1 MLKQAL
7 MSAIIGLIILGAGYG
22 QSLTIG
28 LMPAIDSLPLLIAQ
42 KEGYFAEEGVSVD
55 LRMFR
60 NQLYRETALQTNEI
74 DGSISDLVNAVYA
87 WRNGTGLRVGSIT
100 DGHFALLTSPE
111 STIRSIA
118 DWERADSVEVGL
130 VENSIIYYVAER
142 MLEAA
147 GGSPEHIELVTTMQV
162 PTRMEMLV
170 AGRIE
175 AALLPE
181 PISRVAVGRG
191 AHVLVETDVMEQ
203 TPGVLI
209 FTGEA
214 LREKRAAIGALY
226 RAYDRAVVDL
236 NARADE
242 LRPAIVRLGEF
253 PPAVQDS
260 MVIPEYGPAR
270 RPSAAE
276 LGDVVDWMISKG
288 LINERP
294 DYDEIIAG
302 PGLF

>member
-1 MLKQAL
+1 MLMAAL
-7 MSAIIGLIILGAGYG
+7 LGLTALAAGYG

-28 LMPAIDSLPLLIAQ
+28 LMPAVDSLPLLIAQ
-42 KEGYFAEEGVSVD
+42 EEGYFADEGISVD

-87 WRNGTGLRVGSIT
+87 WRNDTGLRVGSIT
-100 DGHFALLTSPE
+100 DGHFVLLTSPE
-111 STIRSIA
+111 SPIRSIA
-118 DWERADSVEVGL
+118 DWERAASVEVGL
-130 VENSIIYYVAER
+130 LENSIIYYVAER

-147 GGSPEHIELVTTMQV
+147 GASPEHIDLVTTMQV

-209 FTGEA
+209 FTDEA
-214 LREKRAAIGALY
+214 LREKRTAIGALY
-226 RAYDRAVVDL
+226 RAYDRAVSDL
-236 NARADE
+236 NARSDE

-253 PPAVQDS
+253 PPTVQES
-260 MVIPEYGPAR
+260 MVIPQYEAAR

-276 LGDVVDWMISKG
+276 LGDVVDWMMSKG
-288 LINERP
+288 LIEERP
-294 DYDEIIAG
+294 DYEEIIAG
-302 PGLF
+302 PGLY

>member
-1 MLKQAL
+1 MA
-7 MSAIIGLIILGAGYG
+7 AILGLTILAAGYG

-28 LMPAIDSLPLLIAQ
+28 LMPAVDSLPLLIAHE
-42 KEGYFAEEGVSVD
+42 KGYFAEEGVSVD

-74 DGSISDLVNAVYA
+74 DGSVSDLVNAVFA

-100 DGHFALLTSPE
+100 DGHFALLTSPD

-118 DWERADSVEVGL
+118 DWEGADSVGVGL
-130 VENSIIYYVAER
+130 LENSIIYYVAER
-142 MLEAA
+142 MIEAA
-147 GGSPEHIELVTTMQV
+147 GGSPGRIEVVTTMQV
-162 PTRMEMLV
+162 PTRLEMLV
-170 AGRIE
+170 TGRIE

-181 PISRVAVGRG
+181 PISRVAVERG
-191 AHVLVETDVMEQ
+191 ANVLVETDVMEQ

-214 LREKRAAIGALY
+214 LREKRAAIRALY
-226 RAYDRAVVDL
+226 RAYDRAVADL
-236 NARADE
+236 NARADK

-253 PPAVQDS
+253 PPIVQDS
-260 MVIPEYGPAR
+260 MVIPEYSPAR
-270 RPSAAE
+270 RPSAPE
-276 LGDVVDWMISKG
+276 FDDVVNWMMSKG
-288 LINERP
+288 LIDEHP
-294 DYDEIIAG
+294 EYDEVIAG